1 MSYRVSQEFFGWR
14 TSAALVD
21 EYANLFGD
29 MSYEGILENF
39 EENRKKLPTKHR
51 YACLPACDETKP
63 FEESVYA
70 FDLDAG
76 DNGGVAYSISVNND
90 VIAKGAPYSSTG
102 GEVIYF
108 SSCGHRVLEIYDI
121 FDENVSMALSAQR
134 PEEEESDIG
143 PRGLR
148 KAVETA
154 RTTRSLKKTP
164 KAPKAPKTSVVLDDS
179 IYSYYQVWAY
189 THKGYLVNIGAN
201 GCLDVEK
208 KGSLAVTKC
217 NFEKYDESKSFEI
230 SFEKLVDYG
239 GFQGTLKSVSNKK
252 KENPELLSY
261 SVNIPAEEVSNI
273 SMRVNKLDADFGN
286 AFSTDDYYSKWTF
299 FSYLLEQDD

>member
-1 MSYRVSQEFFGWR
+1 MKITTALFYVLSLTSGISSFVEAADGAPMKWNRKNDLAADAAAVASKKKKQKWMRDLQSKKTAWANMKIMSGSESAEAQSAEVQALVEGPDECDGVYLDIATVADWDFSDKFYVIYGVSQEFFLMEDF
-14 TSAALVD
+14 TSLVD
-21 EYANLFGD
+21 EYSNLFGD

-51 YACLPACDETKP
+51 YACLPACDETN

-70 FDLDAG
+70 FYFDAG
-76 DNGGVAYSISVNND
+76 DNGGLAYSISVNND

-121 FDENVSMALSAQR
+121 FDENMSMALSAQR

-164 KAPKAPKTSVVLDDS
+164 KAPKAP
-179 IYSYYQVWAY
+179 
-189 THKGYLVNIGAN
+189 
-201 GCLDVEK
+201 
-208 KGSLAVTKC
+208 
-217 NFEKYDESKSFEI
+217 
-230 SFEKLVDYG
+230 
-239 GFQGTLKSVSNKK
+239 
-252 KENPELLSY
+252 
-261 SVNIPAEEVSNI
+261 
-273 SMRVNKLDADFGN
+273 
-286 AFSTDDYYSKWTF
+286 
-299 FSYLLEQDD
+299 